1 MRRRTSLAVLT
12 LAAVLAGCANLE
24 GPGLRGS
31 PDHGIARRAGTPSWR
46 WSTLGESV
54 DRPVADPLAPARDQW
69 IVEAG
74 LAAGGLGDD
83 GAPVGGGLAVTVG
96 ADAPSRAVETASVET
111 GTPVAFRVGTVRWA
125 GDGADAAG
133 LACAGREVVVEWF
146 VCARTRGSCS
156 LEVDAVPRLVGDGGI
171 TVLERFRVRRVVAV
185 GEALVIGTTGRATSA
200 DAAALVGGPA
210 SRFVLRVRA

>member
-1 MRRRTSLAVLT
+1 M
-12 LAAVLAGCANLE
+12 
-24 GPGLRGS
+24 
-31 PDHGIARRAGTPSWR
+31 
-46 WSTLGESV
+46 
-54 DRPVADPLAPARDQW
+54 
-69 IVEAG
+69 
-74 LAAGGLGDD
+74 
-83 GAPVGGGLAVTVG
+83 TVG